1 VHVRVCV
8 SARVCAD
15 EYVPFSEYPDLL
27 QGMHDEM
34 QIDRILKGLEAL
46 VRVMELPMLNEHRA
60 DWIIM
65 YMMSAA
71 AESGSIQT
79 YLQEPWNVI

>member
-1 VHVRVCV
+1 
-8 SARVCAD
+8 
-15 EYVPFSEYPDLL
+15 
-27 QGMHDEM
+27 M

-46 VRVMELPMLNEHRA
+46 VRVMELPMLIEHRA
-60 DWIIM
+60 DWTIM

-79 YLQEPWNVI
+79 YL

>member
-1 VHVRVCV
+1 
-8 SARVCAD
+8 
-15 EYVPFSEYPDLL
+15 
-27 QGMHDEM
+27 M